1 MNQTPKAIQKILF
14 GSPGTGKSY
23 KIREIAKEQLGI
35 TCNEKSNVLKN
46 TIKTVFHPE
55 YTYADFMGKLL
66 PLTQGNS
73 VIYKFYPGHFLQILG
88 MAYRGL
94 IDKTNEH
101 YLLVIDELNRGNASA
116 IFGTAF
122 QLLDRETD
130 DWSSYEIDISEMELV
145 GLLSSMNYKPK
156 VDNEGTIKVGYNK
169 TDYFVDVFLD
179 DKIKNL
185 DTETNKN
192 QSRLIDLLKQR
203 KISIPCNLSLL
214 ATINTSDE
222 SIYYLDSA
230 FKRRWD
236 WEYIDSPTGKNFNES
251 NLHKDILNAK
261 LIIEKN
267 EEEKILDWYN
277 CVIGVNEIIK
287 SNYQFIRRI
296 EDKQVGWWFVKP
308 QNGQIDLQTIKDKV
322 MFYLWDSVFSRDKR
336 PLESVLA
343 KVPGKE
349 NIKLITYADFVAC
362 TEDFMIQAHK
372 HGKKSYSNLES
383 PGGLDL

>member
-35 TCNEKSNVLKN
+35 TWDGESKVLKN

-73 VIYKFYPGHFLQILG
+73 VVYKFYPGHFLQILG

-94 IDKTNEH
+94 IDETDEH

-122 QLLDRETD
+122 QLLDRESD

-145 GLLSSMNYKPK
+145 GLLSSMSYKPK
-156 VDNEGTIKVGYNK
+156 VDNDGTIQVRYNK
-169 TDYFVDVFLD
+169 TDYPVEVFLD
-179 DKIKNL
+179 DKIKKP
-185 DTETNKN
+185 DGETNKN
-192 QSRLIDLLKQR
+192 QSRLISLLKQR
-203 KISIPCNLSLL
+203 KISIPSNLSIL

-236 WEYIDSPTGKNFNES
+236 WEYIDSPNGENFTIENIPDGIG
-251 NLHKDILNAK
+251 NVK
-261 LIIEKN
+261 LIIN
-267 EEEKILDWYN
+267 EDSLDWYI
-277 CVIGVNEIIK
+277 CVIGLNELIK
-287 SNYQFIRRI
+287 SNSKFIRRI

-308 QNGQIDLQTIKDKV
+308 ENGQIDLQKIKDKV

-336 PLESVLA
+336 PLESALA
-343 KVPGKE
+343 EAPGKKD
-349 NIKLITYADFVAC
+349 IKLITYADFVAC
-362 TEDFMIQAHK
+362 TEELMIYA
-372 HGKKSYSNLES
+372 YSSALELY
-383 PGGLDL
+383 PDLDPP

>member
-1 MNQTPKAIQKILF
+1 MNQTHKAIQKILF

-35 TCNEKSNVLKN
+35 TWDDESKVLKN

-94 IDKTNEH
+94 IDETNEH

-122 QLLDRETD
+122 QLLDRESD

-145 GLLSSMNYKPK
+145 GLLSSMQYQPK
-156 VDNEGTIKVGYNK
+156 VDNDGTIKVDCNGPVYPI
-169 TDYFVDVFLD
+169 DGFLD
-179 DKIKNL
+179 DKIK
-185 DTETNKN
+185 DHDRETNKN
-192 QSRLIDLLKQR
+192 QLRLISLLKQR
-203 KISIPCNLSLL
+203 KISIPSNLSIL

-236 WEYIDSPTGKNFNES
+236 WEYIDSPNGENFTIENIP
-251 NLHKDILNAK
+251 DGIAGAK
-261 LIIEKN
+261 LIIGDG
-267 EEEKILDWYN
+267 EEILDWYI
-277 CVIGVNEIIK
+277 CVIGLNEIIK
-287 SNYQFIRRI
+287 SSSKFIRRI
-296 EDKQVGWWFVKP
+296 EDKQIGWWFVKP
-308 QNGQIDLQTIKDKV
+308 EDGQIALQKIKDKV

-336 PLESVLA
+336 PLESALA
-343 KVPGKE
+343 EATGKKD
-349 NIKLITYADFVAC
+349 IKLITYADFVAC
-362 TEDFMIQAHK
+362 TEEFIIYANN
-372 HGKKSYSNLES
+372 SALELY
-383 PGGLDL
+383 PDLDPP